1 MAAQTGENE
10 QGLHKILELTRGASI
25 ALLLL
30 HFYYFFY
37 QAFFQWKLI
46 TKITDRLMQ
55 NIAHTGLFNSF
66 NRSKYFALG
75 LLIVSLIGAK
85 GRKDATINYK
95 TPITYVAIGLIFYFA
110 SYYSIYIPSSV
121 TAIAIINIGVTSIAY
136 ILIMTGGTLL
146 SRVLQLKMNNDDI
159 FNRDNETFPQEERLL
174 TNEYSINL
182 PMTYQ
187 LKGKTR
193 KGWINFINPFRG
205 ILISGSPG
213 SGKTYFIIQHIIK
226 QHIQKGFSMFVYDF
240 KYDDLTKITYNQFLL
255 NQKNYK
261 IKPKFYSINFD
272 DLSRSHRCNPLDV
285 SSMKDITDANEAA
298 QTVLFGLNH
307 DWIKKQGDFWVESSI
322 NFVTAIIWF
331 LCNYEKGKY
340 CTLAHVIELAQVSYD
355 KLFSVLRTEPQIEV
369 LVTPFVTAYIN
380 DAKEQLEGQIGG
392 AIISLSKLSS
402 PDLYYILSGNDFTL
416 DINDNEQPKIV
427 CIGNNPQKS
436 QTYSAVLSLYVGAMS
451 RLLNKKGKHKCSLIF
466 DEFPTI
472 YFGGIDKLI
481 ATARSSKVSTTIAV
495 QDASQLKLYYSK
507 EQAEVIMNIV
517 GNIITGQ
524 VSGDTAKNLSERF
537 GKTMQ
542 DRQTVAL
549 NSTDTTVTYLK
560 QLEMAIPINKIA
572 SLSSGEFVGMVADN
586 PTEKIELKTFCCEV
600 VNDHQSLEKEQSHY
614 KELPII
620 AKADRGI
627 ILLNYLKIK
636 KEVQEIINNEIERI
650 MDTPQLASLII
661 KK

>member
-1 MAAQTGENE
+1 
-10 QGLHKILELTRGASI
+10 
-25 ALLLL
+25 
-30 HFYYFFY
+30 
-37 QAFFQWKLI
+37 
-46 TKITDRLMQ
+46 
-55 NIAHTGLFNSF
+55 
-66 NRSKYFALG
+66 
-75 LLIVSLIGAK
+75 
-85 GRKDATINYK
+85 
-95 TPITYVAIGLIFYFA
+95 
-110 SYYSIYIPSSV
+110 
-121 TAIAIINIGVTSIAY
+121 
-136 ILIMTGGTLL
+136 
-146 SRVLQLKMNNDDI
+146 
-159 FNRDNETFPQEERLL
+159 
-174 TNEYSINL
+174 
-182 PMTYQ
+182 
-187 LKGKTR
+187 
-193 KGWINFINPFRG
+193 
-205 ILISGSPG
+205 
-213 SGKTYFIIQHIIK
+213 
-226 QHIQKGFSMFVYDF
+226 
-240 KYDDLTKITYNQFLL
+240 
-255 NQKNYK
+255 
-261 IKPKFYSINFD
+261 
-272 DLSRSHRCNPLDV
+272 
-285 SSMKDITDANEAA
+285 
-298 QTVLFGLNH
+298 LNH

-416 DINDNEQPKIV
+416 DINDNGQPKIV

-436 QTYSAVLSLYVGAMS
+436 QTYSAVLSLYIGAMS
-451 RLLNKKGKHKCSLIF
+451 RLLNKKGKHKSSLIF

-481 ATARSSKVSTTIAV
+481 ATARSCKVSTTIAV

-517 GNIITGQ
+517 GNVITGQ

-549 NSTDTTVTYLK
+549 NSTDTTITYLK
-560 QLEMAIPINKIA
+560 QLEMVIPINKIA

-600 VNDHQSLEKEQSHY
+600 LNDHDALEKEESRY
-614 KELPII
+614 KELPIL
-620 AKADRGI
+620 AKADRGL
-627 ILLNYLKIK
+627 ILVNYLKIK
-636 KEVQEIINNEIERI
+636 KEVQEIINIEIER
-650 MDTPQLASLII
+650 MMNTPELTGYII
-661 KK
+661 KKN